1 MSRLTGENIEKF
13 YSGDGDK
20 KKIAYFSL
28 KDNGDTARIRF
39 LYNGAEDID
48 GYTVHRVKVGDYER
62 PVNCLLEKDSP
73 IDDCPFCKAKIAKQ
87 ARVFIPIFNEDT
99 GELQVWERPN
109 TFYGKIAGLCARYPN
124 IVSQVFEVERRGA
137 KGYQKTDYD
146 FYPVGQPD
154 GTTIEDILDDCELD
168 ELPEIV
174 GSRFLMSKTADEMEY
189 YVQHGEFPDTR
200 DSAPVRRRD
209 RRAEPSDAEPNDE
222 PVTTRRRSRGNGQ
235 NFV

>member
-1 MSRLTGENIEKF
+1 MARLTGDNIEQF
-13 YSGDGDK
+13 YSGSSDK
-20 KKIAYFSL
+20 KKISYFSL
-28 KDNGDTARIRF
+28 KDNGDTARIRL
-39 LYNGAEDID
+39 LYNGAEDIE
-48 GYTVHRVKVGDYER
+48 GYTVHRVKVGDYDR

-87 ARVFIPIFNEDT
+87 ARVFVPIFNEDT
-99 GELQVWERPN
+99 GEIQVWERPN
-109 TFYGKIAGLCARYPN
+109 TFYGKISGLCARYPN

-168 ELPEIV
+168 ELPPIV

-189 YVQHGEFPDTR
+189 YVQNEEFPEANAD
-200 DSAPVRRRD
+200 APVRRRGSED
-209 RRAEPSDAEPNDE
+209 TSRTERRTEG
-222 PVTTRRRSRGNGQ
+222 RSRGSRDR
-235 NFV
+235 F